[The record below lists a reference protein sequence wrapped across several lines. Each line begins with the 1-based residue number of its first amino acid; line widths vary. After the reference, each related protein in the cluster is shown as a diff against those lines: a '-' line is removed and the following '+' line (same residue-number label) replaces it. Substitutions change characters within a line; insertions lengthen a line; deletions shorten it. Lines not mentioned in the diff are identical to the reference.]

1 MSFHKDG
8 KFLAVSSDDG
18 TLHIYNAMTASITKN
33 IFCKKYGI
41 DLVKYTHIES
51 SVISA
56 SRNGW
61 DGKTKTLLSP
71 FTSTHRTHSHSH
83 SFSLTHSFTQ

>member
-1 MSFHKDG
+1 MSFHRDG

-18 TLHIYNAMTASITKN
+18 TLHIYNAMTASEKKN

-41 DLVKYTHIES
+41 DLVKYTHS
-51 SVISA
+51 DTSVISA

-61 DGKTKTLLSP
+61 DGNNKKLKKYIIILKNI
-71 FTSTHRTHSHSH
+71 FIY
-83 SFSLTHSFTQ
+83 FYIF

>member
-18 TLHIYNAMTASITKN
+18 TLHIYNAMTASVNKN

-41 DLVKYTHIES
+41 DLVKYTHVES

-61 DGKTKTLLSP
+61 DGKKT
-71 FTSTHRTHSHSH
+71 HKNKKK
-83 SFSLTHSFTQ
+83 